1 MDLSIIDQFID
12 DDDDDDDYNNDHY
25 DYLNDYHDNHC
36 NNNIQT
42 IINDFQSQLSS
53 DEQTNELKNIAKHDK
68 QRQQYDYFMNRILI
82 LQKTCQNLA
91 KSNNLLQTECD
102 HYCRQFRTYQFL
114 FTQEKLVR
122 QRLSRLLTSNQRELE
137 YHKRYC
143 CQIKNVINNN
153 NHHHHHHGGKNYRQH
168 SLSLTKTRKKRQK
181 IRTTLSTQSTNTNR
195 NNNHLHIEHNQ
206 WKKCS
211 QPFVSVKCKQQ
222 QQQNIDND
230 DDQDNGQKTLIIDT
244 NQSANHVANVEKKS
258 NLVLSDS
265 MRKCINFSR
274 SLIKLDD
281 MNEDSNNV
289 VMIENCNSINND
301 MKKNE
306 QVKQLIMVKKT
317 HEFHGIFFNMT
328 IENGVI
334 IRQVANN
341 SEAYKAGLRQGDR
354 ILEICGINMRMANYK
369 WAEKIINECEEN
381 EIPIKINSTTN
392 RYETDMN
399 LTMIKNSNN
408 NRKLVTKRST
418 LIRRNAFKRKNRIL
432 HPYFDRKQNEQLAL
446 YQNHFLNV
454 TLPRRIHLRP
464 LFANKLKL
472 CGGNAV
478 GIFVHTI
485 AEELKNFLQIGD
497 QILEYNK
504 YDLTQATAEDAA
516 LHLAEPIAQN
526 IQTAELVVLF
536 NIDVF
541 QQIQDNPIGDS
552 FYIRAEFSRS
562 SCSSSLQFNKGDI
575 LYVDSTLYDGKP
587 CKYWRAWKL
596 DPFGQPIENG
606 HIPSKYN
613 AECEMF
619 RRLFCSNN
627 DDMKSFRSIRQLFQ
641 RLTSNKSYNENDTRL
656 LASFSYMTNN
666 NNVQDKQIDDH
677 NSFECIDNLQAY
689 RRVQMIEQTKPRPVI
704 IFGPY
709 SHTIGKRLEMQFSSL
724 FQLCQKKTETMIM
737 MASIK
742 DFERKKDEHY
752 ISCAHREDGSGDFI
766 SLTNIMEIINQGKH
780 PVITVTGNSLDE
792 FHSQQIYPII
802 IELNFRT
809 AKRMKIAVNKH
820 WNHTSK
826 ISLRTAKNI
835 HKHHRKLSKQFENI
849 EHVILNADI
858 NLMAI
863 IAMIKLHVLRE
874 QNKLI
879 WTDASS

>member
-1 MDLSIIDQFID
+1 M
-12 DDDDDDDYNNDHY
+12 
-25 DYLNDYHDNHC
+25 
-36 NNNIQT
+36 
-42 IINDFQSQLSS
+42 
-53 DEQTNELKNIAKHDK
+53 
-68 QRQQYDYFMNRILI
+68 
-82 LQKTCQNLA
+82 
-91 KSNNLLQTECD
+91 
-102 HYCRQFRTYQFL
+102 
-114 FTQEKLVR
+114 
-122 QRLSRLLTSNQRELE
+122 
-137 YHKRYC
+137 
-143 CQIKNVINNN
+143 
-153 NHHHHHHGGKNYRQH
+153 
-168 SLSLTKTRKKRQK
+168 
-181 IRTTLSTQSTNTNR
+181 
-195 NNNHLHIEHNQ
+195 
-206 WKKCS
+206 
-211 QPFVSVKCKQQ
+211 
-222 QQQNIDND
+222 
-230 DDQDNGQKTLIIDT
+230 
-244 NQSANHVANVEKKS
+244 
-258 NLVLSDS
+258 
-265 MRKCINFSR
+265 
-274 SLIKLDD
+274 
-281 MNEDSNNV
+281 
-289 VMIENCNSINND
+289 
-301 MKKNE
+301 
-306 QVKQLIMVKKT
+306 
-317 HEFHGIFFNMT
+317 
-328 IENGVI
+328 
-334 IRQVANN
+334 
-341 SEAYKAGLRQGDR
+341 
-354 ILEICGINMRMANYK
+354 
-369 WAEKIINECEEN
+369 
-381 EIPIKINSTTN
+381 
-392 RYETDMN
+392 
-399 LTMIKNSNN
+399 
-408 NRKLVTKRST
+408 
-418 LIRRNAFKRKNRIL
+418 
-432 HPYFDRKQNEQLAL
+432 
-446 YQNHFLNV
+446 
-454 TLPRRIHLRP
+454 
-464 LFANKLKL
+464 
-472 CGGNAV
+472 
-478 GIFVHTI
+478 
-485 AEELKNFLQIGD
+485 
-497 QILEYNK
+497 
-504 YDLTQATAEDAA
+504 
-516 LHLAEPIAQN
+516 
-526 IQTAELVVLF
+526 
-536 NIDVF
+536 
-541 QQIQDNPIGDS
+541 
-552 FYIRAEFSRS
+552 
-562 SCSSSLQFNKGDI
+562 
-575 LYVDSTLYDGKP
+575 DSTLYDGKP

-802 IELNFRT
+802 IELSFRT
-809 AKRMKIAVNKH
+809 AKQMKIAVNKH